1 MTSRLESGAIYCLAA
16 IFLVVTVSLNDPG
29 IYDIGSGIAQQL
41 IVSPGSFRM
50 SGLSSLPIPQ
60 NIIPTF
66 TLVYV
71 GMKKT
76 DYSHSTADTDQI
88 PHTSSRST
96 AVPSSQPCE
105 VLDIKPQSAEE
116 KAGEYV

>member
-1 MTSRLESGAIYCLAA
+1 MTSRLESGATYCLAA
-16 IFLVVTVSLNDPG
+16 ILLVVTVSLNDPG

-41 IVSPGSFRM
+41 IASPGSFRM

-71 GMKKT
+71 GMKNT
-76 DYSHSTADTDQI
+76 DYSHSTADTHQI